1 MIFTPE
7 HMQIAG
13 IVVLVA
19 IGLAMLWWIVHIVLG
34 LHRGRPIYILPE
46 TSEDDDD
53 DDNDDDHAESDAG

>member
-1 MIFTPE
+1 MTFTPE

-19 IGLAMLWWIVHIVLG
+19 IGLGMLWWIVHIVLG

-53 DDNDDDHAESDAG
+53 DDDDHTESDTG